1 MTDWLVTTINAVSYI
16 FCKQYNHISQ
26 IYLFFNDQEPIWGET
41 IRSPWTQQQ
50 MERSA
55 GITWFVMSTESI
67 LIDQAAASVKAD

>member
-1 MTDWLVTTINAVSYI
+1 MTDWSVTIINTVSYI
-16 FCKQYNHISQ
+16 SCKQYNRYLANISVLNAQ
-26 IYLFFNDQEPIWGET
+26 QPVWGET
-41 IRSPWTQQQ
+41 IRSQWTQQQ